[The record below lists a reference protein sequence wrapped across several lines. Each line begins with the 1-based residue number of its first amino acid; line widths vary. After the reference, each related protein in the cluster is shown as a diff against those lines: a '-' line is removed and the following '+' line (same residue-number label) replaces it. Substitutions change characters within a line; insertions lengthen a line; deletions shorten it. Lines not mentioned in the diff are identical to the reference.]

1 MLPLGRLIEK
11 RIVMR
16 QGDFTEVAKHY
27 HNRPAY
33 SVMLLDKLIKCINDA
48 NKPLDELRVVEVGA
62 GTGKLTKILADDFGI
77 KVRAVEPNDSMRE
90 EGQNYTKGSSITWC
104 KGSGEDT
111 GIESKSADWV
121 IMASSFHWTDPK
133 KSLPEFAR
141 ILDDNDCYN
150 TVQSANNGG
159 GGGKPHPNALTQGK
173 AAYFTAIW
181 NPRHIVEGSIFYEI
195 ETEIKNIVP
204 ELTRVS
210 SGTQNVKKWEEILV
224 STGHF
229 KDCFF
234 MECDHLEIMSKER
247 YLGAWHSVN
256 DIQAQAGQK
265 RWKQILS
272 MIESKIADLDE
283 IAIPYKIRA
292 WSVCK
297 A

>member
-1 MLPLGRLIEK
+1 MK
-11 RIVMR
+11 

-33 SVMLLDKLIKCINDA
+33 SVMLLDKLIKCVNDT
-48 NKPLDELRVVEVGA
+48 NKPLDKLRVVEVGA
-62 GTGKLTKILADDFGI
+62 GTGKLTKILADDFGMNI
-77 KVRAVEPNDSMRE
+77 RAVEPNDSMRE
-90 EGQNYTKGSSITWC
+90 EGKSYTKDSNISWY

-111 GIESKSADWV
+111 GIESNSADWV

-141 ILDDNDCYN
+141 ILDDNYYHN
-150 TVQSANNGG
+150 TANNGG
-159 GGGKPHPNALTQGK
+159 GGGGGKPYQNSSTQNK

-181 NPRHIVEGSIFYEI
+181 NPRHIAEGSIFHEI

-234 MECDHLEIMSKER
+234 MECDYLEVMSKER

-265 RWKQILS
+265 RWQQILS
-272 MIESKIADLDE
+272 MIESKIANLDE

-292 WSVCK
+292 WSVRK

>member
-1 MLPLGRLIEK
+1 
-11 RIVMR
+11 MR

-159 GGGKPHPNALTQGK
+159 GGRTSSKCSHARQGCLFHSNMESTS
-173 AAYFTAIW
+173 YSRRFD
-181 NPRHIVEGSIFYEI
+181 
-195 ETEIKNIVP
+195 
-204 ELTRVS
+204 
-210 SGTQNVKKWEEILV
+210 IL
-224 STGHF
+224 
-229 KDCFF
+229 
-234 MECDHLEIMSKER
+234 
-247 YLGAWHSVN
+247 
-256 DIQAQAGQK
+256 
-265 RWKQILS
+265 
-272 MIESKIADLDE
+272 
-283 IAIPYKIRA
+283 
-292 WSVCK
+292 
-297 A
+297 